1 MLCGRACALALGYT
15 LQTPLEDRYLH
26 SEQDLLN
33 RIVTLYGGR
42 VAEELV
48 FGKVNRTTGASDDIR
63 KASDLARR
71 MVGEL
76 GMSDAMGAI
85 HYGGDQPNPFGIGG
99 ASRDVAISE
108 DTARMLDVEVRTLL
122 EDSKQTA
129 HRILV
134 ENNDLLHRMAEHLLQ
149 HETLER
155 QALYEFLAQTLVDG
169 ELVSLPRAPEP
180 VLPESPGKDFEEV
193 LADEQERSDEAPAE
207 EAVPSEAEAP
217 AVDGPEDTDDD
228 ETQS

>member
-1 MLCGRACALALGYT
+1 
-15 LQTPLEDRYLH
+15 
-26 SEQDLLN
+26 
-33 RIVTLYGGR
+33 
-42 VAEELV
+42 
-48 FGKVNRTTGASDDIR
+48 
-63 KASDLARR
+63 
-71 MVGEL
+71 
-76 GMSDAMGAI
+76 MSDAMGAI

-134 ENNDLLHRMAEHLLQ
+134 ENNDLLHRMGICSNMKPSS
-149 HETLER
+149 

-169 ELVSLPRAPEP
+169 ERVSLPRAPEP

-193 LADEQERSDEAPAE
+193 LADEQDRSEEAASDEM
-207 EAVPSEAEAP
+207 AVPADGPP
-217 AVDGPEDTDDD
+217 AVDESEDTDDD